1 MTKIKF
7 LSSKSFP
14 SGEGGDVSID
24 TNQSIKMAK
33 LKVLW
38 QESGRRGV
46 CRRRGGM
53 GSSQGKLP
61 GGGVTWAKSLKDD
74 EGEMGEISKGRRVL
88 QAEGGAQIDNWRG

>member
-33 LKVLW
+33 LKVL
-38 QESGRRGV
+38 
-46 CRRRGGM
+46 
-53 GSSQGKLP
+53 
-61 GGGVTWAKSLKDD
+61 
-74 EGEMGEISKGRRVL
+74 
-88 QAEGGAQIDNWRG
+88 